1 MCSSAQCSPWS
12 HWQVASKADPAAD
25 KAISQGVQPGVQ
37 KVQQQAGPQAQKF
50 TDEQMM
56 PAAQKVLPQRL
67 AAAANGSACSCWGV
81 DRLLWA
87 RSCRGCPEAWV
98 WGRTCLPDDLGL
110 PAADARAVSLVPARG
125 LGAVNS

>member
-1 MCSSAQCSPWS
+1 M
-12 HWQVASKADPAAD
+12 ASKADPAAD

-67 AAAANGSACSCWGV
+67 AGAHNDFTCCT
-81 DRLLWA
+81 
-87 RSCRGCPEAWV
+87 CRGVRLTFCVCGVLVGPHLPVAEQACLMTWPCQPE
-98 WGRTCLPDDLGL
+98 LPGL
-110 PAADARAVSLVPARG
+110 QASPDA
-125 LGAVNS
+125 